1 MWLLRLLAVLL
12 VVGVGVCGVLYILTG
27 DRRYLGYAWRGL
39 QAGVIFALLV
49 FALLV
54 FALMFVERLAIIP
67 A

>member
-12 VVGVGVCGVLYILTG
+12 VIAVGVGVVVYALTG
-27 DRRYLGYAWRGL
+27 QRSYLAFSWRLFRYG
-39 QAGVIFALLV
+39 IV

-67 A
+67 W

>member
-12 VVGVGVCGVLYILTG
+12 VIAIGVGIVVYAFTG
-27 DRRYLGYAWRGL
+27 NRSYLAFSWRLFRYG
-39 QAGVIFALLV
+39 IV

-67 A
+67 W